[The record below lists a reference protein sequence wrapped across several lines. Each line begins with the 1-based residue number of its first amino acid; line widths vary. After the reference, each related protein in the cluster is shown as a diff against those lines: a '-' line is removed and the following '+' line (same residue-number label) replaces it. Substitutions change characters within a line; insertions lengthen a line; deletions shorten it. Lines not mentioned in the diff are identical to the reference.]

1 MSIASTRLNIR
12 SLKFL
17 IIAVA
22 LISAASLTP
31 SSQARAQT
39 NSGKVPLTHE
49 TMWMMKRGAH
59 PSRVLTAS
67 GWSFP

>member
-22 LISAASLTP
+22 LVSATSLTP
-31 SSQARAQT
+31 RIELARKPTPARF
-39 NSGKVPLTHE
+39 S
-49 TMWMMKRGAH
+49 
-59 PSRVLTAS
+59 
-67 GWSFP
+67 

>member
-1 MSIASTRLNIR
+1 MHIAYEVRRYPVR
-12 SLKFL
+12 SLPLL

-39 NSGKVPLTHE
+39 NSGKVPLTRDDVDDE
-49 TMWMMKRGAH
+49 ARGRTR
-59 PSRVLTAS
+59 PES
-67 GWSFP
+67 